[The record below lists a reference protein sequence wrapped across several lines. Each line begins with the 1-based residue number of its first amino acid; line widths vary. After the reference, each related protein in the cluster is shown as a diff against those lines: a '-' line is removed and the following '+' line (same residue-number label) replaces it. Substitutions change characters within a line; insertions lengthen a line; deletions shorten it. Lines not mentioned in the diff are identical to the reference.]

1 MRQHKLMGKRSKYTF
16 GGSKVE
22 YLGHIISKEGVS
34 MDDKKI
40 EAIVQWPIPT
50 TVKQLRG
57 FLGLAGY
64 YRGFIH
70 SFGSIAK
77 PLTDFLKKDYFCWIE
92 DAQIAIKKLKVS
104 LSSAPYHSTDYCMAS
119 MEFTSSQRIKRNSH
133 DIGWKC
139 IMEKGV
145 AIIAVVEWKEDNHS
159 EEEYDMEERKRV
171 SNYDTPLALQ
181 WKKHSRNSLKPI
193 DIANRIKE
201 TTTADRM
208 FQVDFIVLMVT
219 TMISAMSSN
228 TINREFL
235 TSLSEDFVSKEFD
248 WCEYVLLYCDRVSVM
263 LEPPVE
269 RNRPVIAEWK
279 GKDLKRREEAEIGNG
294 GYGLGELVVEWKKTM
309 QGKQY
314 RRKVLAEH
322 GSKDAHF
329 KGCGC
334 TTRVLE
340 NDELNNIQVAEVLVS
355 LASKTI
361 LKEPRT
367 IPRMRAHFREATSSI
382 PRMRALELDE
392 TDLPVNE
399 KGKRLR
405 QMEEYE
411 NDAKLERKAARRQAQ
426 ELAAQSKKTI
436 ASYIKKKKGKQL
448 GPLSLPTM
456 DEHIRNIKADIA
468 ARRLPPPEVLL
479 LVFVVEIAI
488 VGCYCQAAHLTVNVI
503 AHAEHNLKKR
513 CDMIKESNA
522 AWREKTVEMEWMRN
536 KRQCRRCN
544 CASLWWLWQVHLAD
558 AWWVFWNVKGLRWVG
573 CFGGLATD
581 WKEEEGSCKERV
593 GEIKEKRTS
602 WHGVEKDKKEEILR
616 LIDRKTANS
625 VSQKK
630 KDILAAA
637 KAMIIKAIEAPY
649 HI

>member
-1 MRQHKLMGKRSKYTF
+1 MPELASPLAAVHEVLGFPMG
-16 GGSKVE
+16 
-22 YLGHIISKEGVS
+22 H
-34 MDDKKI
+34 KKI
-40 EAIVQWPIPT
+40 Q
-50 TVKQLRG
+50 
-57 FLGLAGY
+57 
-64 YRGFIH
+64 
-70 SFGSIAK
+70 
-77 PLTDFLKKDYFCWIE
+77 
-92 DAQIAIKKLKVS
+92 
-104 LSSAPYHSTDYCMAS
+104 
-119 MEFTSSQRIKRNSH
+119 
-133 DIGWKC
+133 
-139 IMEKGV
+139 
-145 AIIAVVEWKEDNHS
+145 
-159 EEEYDMEERKRV
+159 RKRV

-248 WCEYVLLYCDRVSVM
+248 WCEYVVYSLKKCKEDWDPTNVNSYFTGPLTFLMLLYCDRVSVM

-392 TDLPVNE
+392 TDLP
-399 KGKRLR
+399 K
-405 QMEEYE
+405 EYE

-468 ARRLPPPEVLL
+468 ARRLPPPEV
-479 LVFVVEIAI
+479 
-488 VGCYCQAAHLTVNVI
+488 
-503 AHAEHNLKKR
+503 KK
-513 CDMIKESNA
+513 
-522 AWREKTVEMEWMRN
+522 
-536 KRQCRRCN
+536 
-544 CASLWWLWQVHLAD
+544 L
-558 AWWVFWNVKGLRWVG
+558 
-573 CFGGLATD
+573 
-581 WKEEEGSCKERV
+581 
-593 GEIKEKRTS
+593 
-602 WHGVEKDKKEEILR
+602 
-616 LIDRKTANS
+616 
-625 VSQKK
+625 
-630 KDILAAA
+630 
-637 KAMIIKAIEAPY
+637 
-649 HI
+649 